1 MAQRDPRE
9 PRSSE
14 DRMSMRERRAQKR
27 LEEAEHDSHS
37 MTTTIFVVV
46 MILII
51 IGGAVYLT
59 AK

>member
-1 MAQRDPRE
+1 MVQRDPRE

-37 MTTTIFVVV
+37 MATTIFVVV

-51 IGGAVYLT
+51 IGAAIYLT
-59 AK
+59 T